1 MFLYCSVIKPVIKD
15 KSPPKLVD
23 ELHNFS
29 KEKSPVERVKPS
41 VIKSKIH
48 SKDKLS
54 TAITPPILLTSS
66 KEEIKDTPEIKPP
79 KIKKPS
85 LDIIDIPSAST
96 SNIPTITS
104 PGSNSV
110 PLKNKFK
117 VKIVKKPKKTETQK
131 HPAFYYVS
139 T

>member
-1 MFLYCSVIKPVIKD
+1 MCYSVIKPVIKD
-15 KSPPKLVD
+15 KSPPILVD
-23 ELHNFS
+23 ESHNFS
-29 KEKSPVERVKPS
+29 KEKSPVERVKTT

-48 SKDKLS
+48 SKDKLP
-54 TAITPPILLTSS
+54 TTIVPPILLTSS
-66 KEEIKDTPEIKPP
+66 KEEIKNIPEIKPP
-79 KIKKPS
+79 KIKKAS
-85 LDIIDIPSAST
+85 LDNIDIPSAST
-96 SNIPTITS
+96 SITPAITS
-104 PGSNSV
+104 SGSNSV